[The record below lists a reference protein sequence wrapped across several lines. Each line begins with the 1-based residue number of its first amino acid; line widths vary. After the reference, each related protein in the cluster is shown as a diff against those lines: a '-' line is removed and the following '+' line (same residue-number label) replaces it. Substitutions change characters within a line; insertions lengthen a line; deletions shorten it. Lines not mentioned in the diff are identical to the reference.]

1 MVIKVRTKMKKQV
14 TIIILSAL
22 FNFVSAQEKPFL
34 RDIYHYLENTEI
46 FELNQ
51 EDGHVPLIPYTTAD
65 EALKNNK
72 TGASCYFSLNGT
84 WKFHFADTPEGT
96 PDNFFLENYND
107 KKWDTIHV
115 PSNWEMQGFGDPLFR
130 NVQTP
135 FIPDP
140 RMFREN
146 IIRQDH
152 TGEYSICLIHGR
164 IKRSSS
170 GWKRQPP
177 HPLSG

>member
-1 MVIKVRTKMKKQV
+1 MSNRFTDCTFEFTNDIFVYISGVFIVTINMKKNLALFFYVLCSLYLYQHRKNLFCQIF
-14 TIIILSAL
+14 IIISKIHE
-22 FNFVSAQEKPFL
+22 V
-34 RDIYHYLENTEI
+34 

-51 EDGHVPLIPYTTAD
+51 EEGHVPLVPYTTVD

-72 TGASCYFSLNGT
+72 TGSPAFYSLNGT

-96 PDNFFLENYND
+96 PDNFFEENYND

-135 FIPDP
+135 FPPDP
-140 RMFREN
+140 PYVPREYN
-146 IIRQDH
+146 P
-152 TGEYSICLIHGR
+152 TGSYR
-164 IKRSSS
+164 RDV
-170 GWKRQPP
+170 
-177 HPLSG
+177 